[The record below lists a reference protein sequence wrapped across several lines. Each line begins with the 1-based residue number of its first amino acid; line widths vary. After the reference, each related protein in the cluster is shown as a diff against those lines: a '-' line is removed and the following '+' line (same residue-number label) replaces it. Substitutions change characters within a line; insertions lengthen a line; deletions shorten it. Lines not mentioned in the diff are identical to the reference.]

1 LRSDPEDDLA
11 MLDVMIEALDKVA
24 RYTGDVSREEFLDS
38 TLVQD
43 AVALNFLVVGECANT
58 LSEATKA
65 KGRTAPWPQII
76 SLRHRIAHRYQSV
89 DRLTI
94 FGLAIDDAADLRA
107 ALAELRTVIGT
118 ED

>member
-1 LRSDPEDDLA
+1 

-24 RYTGDVSREEFLDS
+24 RYTGAVSREEFLDS

-43 AVALNFLVVGECANT
+43 PVALNFLVVGECANT

-65 KGRTAPWPQII
+65 RGGAAPWPQII

-94 FGLAIDDAADLRA
+94 FGLAIDDAANLRATLADLR
-107 ALAELRTVIGT
+107 TSIGS
-118 ED
+118 EP